1 MTCGIAGTYNITCQ
15 QGATLKRTLTWLEP
29 NKNPINVTGYT
40 ARMQVRATVDASSTI
55 LELTTANNR
64 ITLGGITGAIDLLV
78 PATTTANLTP
88 GLYVYDLEMVSG
100 GGEVSRIV
108 EGNFVVKAEVTR

>member
-29 NKNPINVTGYT
+29 NKDPINVTGYT
-40 ARMQVRATVDASSTI
+40 ARMQVRETADANTVV

-64 ITLGGITGAIDLLV
+64 ITLGGTAGTIDLLV
-78 PATTTANLTP
+78 SANTTANLTP

>member
-29 NKNPINVTGYT
+29 NKTPINVTGYT
-40 ARMQVRATVDASSTI
+40 ARMHVRELANSASTI
-55 LELTTANNR
+55 LELTTSNTT
-64 ITLGGITGAIDLLV
+64 ITLGGATGTIDLLV
-78 PATTTANLTP
+78 SANTTANLTP